1 MTRFLRVRGPPIPS
15 PQFPVPSFQSP
26 CPQPPGLLS
35 GPYLEIEIPAW
46 PLATH
51 TPPTP
56 AYPSLPHSTA
66 DGHLSRLTIFD
77 APTYSAR
84 CSVATVR
91 CPIPIP
97 ILLLLLRP
105 LLACL
110 LRLVSSRLASSRFAC
125 SQLFS
130 SVTVFSYARL
140 FSFPI
145 RLVVSKSLRP
155 HHTPLHAF
163 SHIPSPTPFLSSS
176 SSFPPFLL
184 APHPLITSG
193 HTRRCQSPEDCFRP
207 GLGCGFGF
215 GWYLRY
221 IHDSAAAA
229 RRASSSCPACF
240 GCFDTYAYYDRIDRM
255 PIFGWYYTPIQ

>member
-1 MTRFLRVRGPPIPS
+1 MAS
-15 PQFPVPSFQSP
+15 
-26 CPQPPGLLS
+26 C
-35 GPYLEIEIPAW
+35 
-46 PLATH
+46 H
-51 TPPTP
+51 TYP
-56 AYPSLPHSTA
+56 AYPSLPQPTPQHGRRSLVSSDYIRRA
-66 DGHLSRLTIFD
+66 DVLGAVLCCDCSLSHPYPYPASASAPPARLP
-77 APTYSAR
+77 AS
-84 CSVATVR
+84 S
-91 CPIPIP
+91 
-97 ILLLLLRP
+97 
-105 LLACL
+105 
-110 LRLVSSRLASSRFAC
+110 RLVSPRLASSRFAC

-163 SHIPSPTPFLSSS
+163 SHIPSPTPFLA
-176 SSFPPFLL
+176 SFLLASFLLASFLL

-193 HTRRCQSPEDCFRP
+193 HTRRCQSSEDCFRS
-207 GLGCGFGF
+207 GLGF

-229 RRASSSCPACF
+229 AGRASSSCPACF